1 LLVDNDMVM
10 VPAPPGSILDP
21 GIEFEALVIPE
32 PLDVGNSIERLR
44 PARVDV
50 LRLRTA
56 MDSPL
61 IAFVKLAQ
69 PSRHPP
75 MMLRDGCTLRDALR
89 ARNGDVWAVLEDL
102 GAISAG
108 SREAPLDA
116 ILRRLPRIEREQR
129 LLPRRDHVYDSIDL
143 VAWDWCWI
151 SPTCEPCD
159 PPPQP

>member
-1 LLVDNDMVM
+1 MPPTISLQARGNEDTPWAGHLATGLLVDNDMVM

-75 MMLRDGCTLRDALR
+75 MM
-89 ARNGDVWAVLEDL
+89 
-102 GAISAG
+102 
-108 SREAPLDA
+108 
-116 ILRRLPRIEREQR
+116 RRLPRIEREQR